1 MRRREWTM
9 LVLALGLVAATA
21 VAHQEFPT
29 AGMPKEAVVLRTN
42 AATVKVSAIRGL
54 VYPWALA
61 FLPNGDIL
69 VTEQG
74 KNTLRRIAQ
83 GVLDPTPI
91 AGLPQGITSRRRD
104 TAGVD
109 IAIHPNF
116 TANQFL
122 YVAYWKPKP
131 GDTPTG
137 PDDSGIRNAV
147 VIRAKYTGGPALQ
160 DVRGIFASDS
170 WTDGPSAARLVFGRD
185 GKLYVAIGAP
195 GFNERA
201 GSAAAAQEPGSH
213 LGKILRLNDDGTVP
227 PDNPFVGKKGYK
239 REIFAF
245 GIRNA
250 IGLAVHPETG
260 EIWETENGPQGGDEV
275 NIIRSGLNYGWPVVT
290 YGRAYT
296 FDADGKKS
304 GLLPPTMQ
312 PPTSMEG
319 MVQPVTF
326 YNPSIAIAGLIFYTG
341 EKFPRWHGNL
351 IAGALAGMQLTRIQ
365 FNPQGLEVRRE
376 TMLTELR
383 QRIRDVRQGPDGLIY
398 ATTDML
404 DGAVLKLEP
413 VAEP

>member
-74 KNTLRRIAQ
+74 KNTLRRISQ

-239 REIFAF
+239 PEIFAF

-341 EKFPRWHGNL
+341 EQFPRWHGNL